1 MEIIIGGIGLL
12 LLFFLGM
19 YIGSKLGED
28 LNPFIKLFCAFL
40 LFVSI
45 CMVVFGLTKSGR
57 TDAERDFLNGKYE
70 LRYETRVINNDS
82 IVKIDSTYVL
92 K

>member
-1 MEIIIGGIGLL
+1 MEIIIGGIGIL

-19 YIGSKLGED
+19 YLGGKMDEE
-28 LNPFIKLFCAFL
+28 LNPFIKLFCGL
-40 LFVSI
+40 LLILSL
-45 CMVVFGLTKSGR
+45 CMTVLGNVKIGR
-57 TDAERDFLNGKYE
+57 TDAENDFLNGKYE
-70 LRYETRVINNDS
+70 LRYETRVVGDS